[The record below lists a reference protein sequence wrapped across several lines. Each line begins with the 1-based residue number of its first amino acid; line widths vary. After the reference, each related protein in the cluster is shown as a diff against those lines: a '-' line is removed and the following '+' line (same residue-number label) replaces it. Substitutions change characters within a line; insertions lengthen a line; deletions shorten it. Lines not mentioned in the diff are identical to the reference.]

1 MIKASKKTKNKEVL
15 IIFRNGGTSNRA
27 PRGHG
32 TIFQNGHQIRFY
44 AISYGYILYVR
55 THNQIRKY
63 LTHPTSKETSYSGLH

>member
-15 IIFRNGGTSNRA
+15 IIFRNGGTFKMA
-27 PRGHG
+27 
-32 TIFQNGHQIRFY
+32 TRFY

-63 LTHPTSKETSYSGLH
+63 ITQHPTSKETSYSGLH